1 MKAIGLKQGRGL
13 SAGFTLLEV
22 IIALAIFF
30 TAVIAVLELT
40 SQNLRLA
47 QTLLQKRPDISA
59 LASATML
66 DKELVEGFDKPVD
79 LDFQELYPGCTWDRD
94 VVSVSSN
101 GLYRVVINL
110 FESTGGGEIKTTTSF
125 LMYRPDL
132 ATGSVGVR

>member
-1 MKAIGLKQGRGL
+1 MNVNQYKQRKL
-13 SAGFTLLEV
+13 AAGFTLLEV

-30 TAVIAVLELT
+30 TAVVAVLELT

-47 QTLLQKRPDISA
+47 QTLLQKRPDIGA

-66 DKELVEGFDKPVD
+66 DKELSEGFEEPVD
-79 LDFQELYPGCTWDRD
+79 PNFEEMFPGCKWDRD

-101 GLYRVVINL
+101 GLYRVTINL
-110 FESTGGGEIKTTTSF
+110 FESTGGGELQTTTSF

-132 ATGSVGVR
+132 ATGTVGVR